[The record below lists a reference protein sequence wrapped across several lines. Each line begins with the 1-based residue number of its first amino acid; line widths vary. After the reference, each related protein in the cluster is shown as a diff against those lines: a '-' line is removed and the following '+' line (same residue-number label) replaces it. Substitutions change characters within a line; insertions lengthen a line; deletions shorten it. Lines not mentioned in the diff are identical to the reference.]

1 MQNSLTKKEL
11 HSLRRYSTPKK
22 IQEFLDDIP
31 FNYELQG
38 ETCMSPRRVLR
49 EKKAHCLEG
58 AMFAALCLMLK
69 GYQPRIMSFKVAKG
83 DIDHTVTVFKENGYY
98 GAISKTNH
106 AVLRYRDPVYK
117 TLRELAMSYFHEY
130 FINATGKKTML
141 GYSPL
146 VNLMRFGKNWMTSE
160 EDLWNIAEYIYDM
173 PHNPITKNKVLYK
186 HASIVERKAAD
197 ILEWSTDETK
207 RLS

>member
-1 MQNSLTKKEL
+1 
-11 HSLRRYSTPKK
+11 
-22 IQEFLDDIP
+22 
-31 FNYELQG
+31 
-38 ETCMSPRRVLR
+38 MSPRRVLR
-49 EKKAHCLEG
+49 EGKAHCLEG
-58 AMFAALCLMLK
+58 AMFAALCLMLD
-69 GYQPRIMSFKVAKG
+69 GYKPRIMSFKVAKG

-146 VNLMRFGKNWMTSE
+146 VNLMRFGKNWMTTE
-160 EDLWNIAEYIYDM
+160 DDLWDIAEYIYDM
-173 PHNPITKNKVLYK
+173 PHHPITQNKVVYK
-186 HASIVERKAAD
+186 NASMVERKAAD

-207 RLS
+207 KLS